1 MRDKGEKRNRGN
13 SKGVQ
18 VVPKKDKQGY
28 KQNRRNLVPI
38 DSINKK
44 EMKSESPVS
53 VKLDWIQKDITEIK
67 EKLERD
73 YVTRQEFNPVKNVV
87 YGMVST
93 MLLAVLGAIV
103 ALVIKQ

>member
-1 MRDKGEKRNRGN
+1 
-13 SKGVQ
+13 
-18 VVPKKDKQGY
+18 
-28 KQNRRNLVPI
+28 
-38 DSINKK
+38 
-44 EMKSESPVS
+44 MKSETPVS

-87 YGMVST
+87 YGMVGT